1 MTQCEICKG
10 NLNDKDPANSR
21 ITLEDPDTTS
31 EWTVCDICASAV
43 REFIMEFKDD
53 IETGFKDQD
62 ESWKL
67 RKDPSKQKILE
78 VFL

>member
-62 ESWKL
+62 ESWQLNKKVYL
-67 RKDPSKQKILE
+67 QKRLE
-78 VFL
+78 VES

>member
-10 NLNDKDPANSR
+10 NLNDKEPANSR
-21 ITLEDPDTTS
+21 ITLEDPGAKS
-31 EWTVCDICASAV
+31 EWTVCEICASAV

-62 ESWKL
+62 ESWQLNKKVYL
-67 RKDPSKQKILE
+67 QKRLE
-78 VFL
+78 VEF